1 MELLQNSPYK
11 AKLASA
17 GLFLKALQDRSAAL
31 PALLMPHLGNP
42 LAARDRILR
51 MPELMSSAPALEMSK
66 LDQVP
71 ALPLGGRIKVD
82 PWSDQAELVKS
93 PSVPLASARE
103 KMIFEVTPVFPHL
116 AREAAVGTAANILP
130 QTPAQPGA
138 GTAATPPQPGAD
150 PQQPDTTSQPSGAS
164 PQPAG
169 ATPQAPASNP
179 QL

>member
-17 GLFLKALQDRSAAL
+17 GLFLKALQERAPVL
-31 PALLMPHLGNP
+31 PALLTPHLGNP
-42 LAARDRILR
+42 LAARDRIFR
-51 MPELMSSAPALEMSK
+51 MPDLMSSAPALEMSK

-116 AREAAVGTAANILP
+116 AREAAIGAANIPP
-130 QTPAQPGA
+130 QSPAQPGA
-138 GTAATPPQPGAD
+138 RPAATPPQPGAS
-150 PQQPDTTSQPSGAS
+150 PQQPDTT

-169 ATPQAPASNP
+169 ATPQAPATNP